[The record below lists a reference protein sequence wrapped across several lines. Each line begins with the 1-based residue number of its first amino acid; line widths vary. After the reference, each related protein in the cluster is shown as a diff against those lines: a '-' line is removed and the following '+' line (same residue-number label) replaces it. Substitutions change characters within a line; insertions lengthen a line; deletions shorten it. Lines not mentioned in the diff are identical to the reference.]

1 MTVRTVVVL
10 LGAVAIVLLLV
21 LQVDYLIWS
30 GCRKGVLE
38 DARDGVWTGER
49 CESLFGWEN

>member
-1 MTVRTVVVL
+1 VVAT
-10 LGAVAIVLLLV
+10 LGVIAIVALLV
-21 LQVDYLIWS
+21 LYVDHAVWS